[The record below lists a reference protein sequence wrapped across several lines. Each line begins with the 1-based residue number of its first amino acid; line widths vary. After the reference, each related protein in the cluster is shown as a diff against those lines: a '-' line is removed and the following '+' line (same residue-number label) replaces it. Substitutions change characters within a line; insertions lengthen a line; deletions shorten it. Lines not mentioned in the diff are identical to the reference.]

1 MNPSS
6 GRDRS
11 FLSADEAS
19 VVEAAVR
26 TAVRSILQVFC
37 EVNEKR
43 SHCYEAK
50 LAEAERE
57 NAALR
62 FQLNAAELELQTL
75 RQISDNYTIS
85 AEVTFSAEE
94 KTGHEPAALENSS
107 ESAAVLELKE
117 EEAFYPGEVFIKSE
131 VTEEYPAGN
140 CEYHVNESATH
151 ETYSSPHNH
160 HGYQDPASAGSERI
174 LGTVPPLD
182 KIPPFETPCNITS
195 ADVTSSVHYH
205 GRLTRYENVRRYR
218 ERIRADPEK
227 YLAWKEKNHLR
238 YLQHRK
244 TINELPEPMKNLQRK
259 AWREATRRHRAKKL
273 AQAALS
279 STSIPQPPSL

>member
-85 AEVTFSAEE
+85 AEVTLRQEAPE
-94 KTGHEPAALENSS
+94 EPAACAQSQGSL
-107 ESAAVLELKE
+107 VIKE
-117 EEAFYPGEVFIKSE
+117 EPCSSDSTMCLKSE
-131 VTEEYPAGN
+131 MAD
-140 CEYHVNESATH
+140 
-151 ETYSSPHNH
+151 ETYEGQSGYPVVQEVQMCQQAPGVEMWSVQSFSSSRSDMN
-160 HGYQDPASAGSERI
+160 QTSEKW
-174 LGTVPPLD
+174 VPGDTL
-182 KIPPFETPCNITS
+182 S
-195 ADVTSSVHYH
+195 
-205 GRLTRYENVRRYR
+205 GRLKSRECVRRYR

-227 YLAWKEKNHLR
+227 YLAWKEKERLR
-238 YLQHRK
+238 ACYPPGLSAGEKESRISPKPCRSSKGKPGGKPRGDTAHGRCHK
-244 TINELPEPMKNLQRK
+244 
-259 AWREATRRHRAKKL
+259 RRSR
-273 AQAALS
+273 
-279 STSIPQPPSL
+279 PPT